1 MRADRDRS
9 GPFLSLQQE
18 TAVPQETPLMRL
30 DRFLVSLARSARCTN
45 RCGACG
51 LDCST
56 DVFILIAL
64 ATGENR
70 GESRL
75 REVLDHRSGD
85 RVDVVEVRK
94 RLLRLSRRGLV
105 LLERGRRTPLQR
117 IERFSITRDGRAFLA
132 SHARALD
139 LLAEEI
145 HVALLSR

>member
-9 GPFLSLQQE
+9 GPFLSLQQK
-18 TAVPQETPLMRL
+18 TAVPQETPVMRL

-51 LDCST
+51 LDCSI

-70 GESRL
+70 DETRL
-75 REVLDHRSGD
+75 RAVLDLRSGD
-85 RVDVVEVRK
+85 RVEVLEVRK

-105 LLERGRRTPLQR
+105 LLERGRRTALQR

>member
-18 TAVPQETPLMRL
+18 TAVPQETPVMRL

-51 LDCST
+51 LDCSI

>member
-1 MRADRDRS
+1 
-9 GPFLSLQQE
+9 LQQE
-18 TAVPQETPLMRL
+18 AAVPQETSVMRL
-30 DRFLVSLARSARCTN
+30 DRFLVSLARPARCTN

-51 LDCST
+51 LDCSI

-70 GESRL
+70 DESRL
-75 REVLDHRSGD
+75 RAVLDLRSGD

-105 LLERGRRTPLQR
+105 LLERGRRTALQR

>member
-1 MRADRDRS
+1 M
-9 GPFLSLQQE
+9 
-18 TAVPQETPLMRL
+18 ML
-30 DRFLVSLARSARCTN
+30 DRFLASLARPLRRTN

-51 LDCST
+51 LDCGT

-70 GESRL
+70 DESRL
-75 REVLDHRSGD
+75 REVLDHRSGH

-94 RLLRLSRRGLV
+94 RLLRLSRHGLV